1 MKHVANNFRVNSHY
15 TASFVSSTLS
25 SHLLLS
31 RKMHLLP
38 LLLLLAGARVEG
50 GRETGGVEELQMDR
64 QVVWVNQQEKDNLEE
79 EKLPKAQGKMKDTN
93 CSQLLESFSE
103 SSSNFTRC
111 LKLRK
116 FFLMSFP
123 GVQTSMPSQSSC
135 VAIALKII

>member
-15 TASFVSSTLS
+15 TASFLSSTLS

-64 QVVWVNQQEKDNLEE
+64 QVVWVTQQEKDNLEE
-79 EKLPKAQGKMKDTN
+79 EKLPKAQGKIKDTN

>member
-1 MKHVANNFRVNSHY
+1 MVNGRSYKAYSQEHMKHVANNFRVNSHC
-15 TASFVSSTLS
+15 TASFVFSALS

-79 EKLPKAQGKMKDTN
+79 DLEYQGRRWKMIW
-93 CSQLLESFSE
+93 QIL
-103 SSSNFTRC
+103 
-111 LKLRK
+111 
-116 FFLMSFP
+116 
-123 GVQTSMPSQSSC
+123 
-135 VAIALKII
+135 

>member
-15 TASFVSSTLS
+15 TASFVFSTLS

-64 QVVWVNQQEKDNLEE
+64 QVVWVTQQEKDNLEE
-79 EKLPKAQGKMKDTN
+79 EKLPKAEGKMKDTN

-111 LKLRK
+111 NDE
-116 FFLMSFP
+116 
-123 GVQTSMPSQSSC
+123 
-135 VAIALKII
+135 

>member
-1 MKHVANNFRVNSHY
+1 MKHVASNFRVNSHY
-15 TASFVSSTLS
+15 TASFVFSTLS

-64 QVVWVNQQEKDNLEE
+64 QVVWVTQQEKDNLEE
-79 EKLPKAQGKMKDTN
+79 EKLPKAQGNMKDTN

-123 GVQTSMPSQSSC
+123 GVQTNMPSQSSC

>member
-15 TASFVSSTLS
+15 TASFVFSTLS

-64 QVVWVNQQEKDNLEE
+64 QVVWVTQQEKDNLEE
-79 EKLPKAQGKMKDTN
+79 EKLPKAQGNIKDTN